1 MTIVTNPLSFYE
13 LITRHHLKLP
23 TSLSDARRVQKASCN
38 PSSFWGEFDF
48 TDSDQRQLR
57 EHLSTIYDGKI
68 TAPFISNF
76 ALRFLSI
83 AQMDSILEED
93 TTTNEYLLD

>member
-1 MTIVTNPLSFYE
+1 MRIITNPLSFYE

-48 TDSDQRQLR
+48 TDSDERKLR
-57 EHLSTIYDGKI
+57 MHLESIYEGEIK
-68 TAPFISNF
+68 ANFIPNF
-76 ALRFLSI
+76 ALRFLNISQSNSSGQ
-83 AQMDSILEED
+83 AK
-93 TTTNEYLLD
+93 